1 MRSKE
6 YLENEKP
13 SFLHY
18 NQVKKAIYD
27 LYPMRTDNI
36 KTLEYFNNYL
46 FADARYRASKETF
59 EPREGEVD
67 KNIAAFV
74 RVEIFNTI
82 MQDESFIFVHN
93 IIVLGDNFYG
103 DSIPL
108 KGHEPKTLDKDTHKN
123 IKEVIRNYKEDYPKN
138 SLCKYLTDKDN
149 KEYHE
154 NSIYYL
160 KKSNSWWIKAFNL
173 AYKVFDSIRVRT
185 QTTSEA
191 IKFVEEINTG
201 DELLDTVTREIICYM
216 SENYSY
222 DTTEEQKIMLGMLS
236 CLIKNKYQEPEIKAD
251 MVCEADEDDAV
262 GGLTCAQQTK
272 GLLFLFDAL
281 GVNEVN
287 TKKIELAKIIR
298 LFTGKN
304 LRNIQ
309 NRMKIDL
316 NKPKDVSDLK
326 LLSDLLR
333 GVFPEISDRIDN
345 YKGPKK

>member
-6 YLENEKP
+6 TLENEKP
-13 SFLHY
+13 SFFHY
-18 NQVKKAIYD
+18 DLVKKAIYD
-27 LYPMRTDNI
+27 LYPMRTNMI
-36 KTLEYFNNYL
+36 KTLEYFSNHL
-46 FADARYRASKETF
+46 FADARYRASKEKF

-67 KNIAAFV
+67 KNIVANV
-74 RVEIFNTI
+74 RTEIFNTI

-93 IIVLGDNFYG
+93 CIILGDNFHG

-108 KGHEPKTLDKDTHKN
+108 KGYEPKTLDKNTDKN
-123 IKEVIRNYKEDYPKN
+123 INEVIRNYKEDYPKN

-173 AYKVFDSIRVRT
+173 AYKVFDRIRVET

-191 IKFVEEINTG
+191 IKIVEEINTG
-201 DELLDTVTREIICYM
+201 DEVLDTVTRDIICYM
-216 SENYSY
+216 SANYSY

-236 CLIKNKYQEPEIKAD
+236 CLIKNKYQEPENIVD
-251 MVCEADEDDAV
+251 MVCENDEDEAV
-262 GGLTCAQQTK
+262 GGMTCSQQTK
-272 GLLFLFDAL
+272 GLLLLFDAL
-281 GVNEVN
+281 GVNEGN
-287 TKKIELAKIIR
+287 TKKIELAKLIQ

-309 NRMKIDL
+309 NRMKIDFER
-316 NKPKDVSDLK
+316 PKDVSDLK
-326 LLSDLLR
+326 LLSAAFR
-333 GVFPEISDRIDN
+333 ETFPDISKRIDN
-345 YKGPKK
+345 DFKPDI